1 MVMRRNQIGLDE
13 APLESDHLADL
24 LDKRESAKTALKGPR
39 KRFKDADTLVKAQIG
54 QLELADGTYRCGE
67 FVVKISEAEEKH
79 IEFERTSSKRISI
92 KPAKT

>member
-1 MVMRRNQIGLDE
+1 MVMRRNQMALDE
-13 APLESDHLADL
+13 SPIESEHLAEL
-24 LDKRESAKTALKGPR
+24 LGNRERAKESLKGPR
-39 KRFKDADTLVKAQIG
+39 KKFKDADSLVKAQIG